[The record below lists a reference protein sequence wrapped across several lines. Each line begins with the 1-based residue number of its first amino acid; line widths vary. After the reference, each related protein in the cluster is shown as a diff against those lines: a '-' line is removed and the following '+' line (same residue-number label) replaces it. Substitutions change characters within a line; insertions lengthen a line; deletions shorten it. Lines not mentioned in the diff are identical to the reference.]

1 MPLFSR
7 VSAYIR
13 SNKIFIFALFIVI
26 AVTGFY
32 FWWQHGFSLNVSRF
46 FASNKE
52 GAPADQFDV
61 TPPPTDNGGAD
72 ACIATARSCSGSDV
86 FEHYSNCSG
95 AIVEVCANG
104 CDPAANNTAAVCI
117 QSNPTVPPGPDIT
130 PTPDATPTA
139 APTVTPTATP
149 GGGSVCVNLTSE
161 KGGKVLI
168 NSKSGG
174 GACMTVS
181 PGSSQ
186 TNFSNLTN
194 TYSFPVGHVT
204 RVYHDRTANC
214 DYSYGNE
221 AGGTKDIHG
230 WTTIDAGQTKSF
242 SETITAVCGR
252 YQIDF
257 NVYNVDAVCTADPRS
272 DQFEYHSAMLFN
284 TGINCGAIATATP
297 TATPTPTPTGTPTP
311 TPSVSVT
318 PTATP
323 TPSATPTPAPQVPQL
338 SIAKLVR
345 NVTQGSS
352 QSDSVTAN
360 PLQTVEFSIAI
371 TSSGTGTVNAVTL
384 RDALPSGLSY
394 VVGSTTIDAI
404 AATDGVV
411 STGLSI
417 GNMAQGR
424 TVTVR
429 FYATIANAS
438 FFSSGTSSLTNTAFA
453 RGSNVSEVSD
463 SAFISVM
470 TAPPSLSISLTKMG
484 KNITRGDTAES
495 SPVRTS
501 PTQTLSFVL
510 RVRNTS
516 SLPITDAVIRDILP
530 PEVSLLRGSV
540 AVGGISASDVIT
552 TTGIPLGVLAP
563 GQESV
568 VTLSGVVTGAAMLPS
583 GTTTI
588 INAATITATGVP
600 SLSAQLPIVIVNGG
614 VVIPPVSTGPGET
627 TVVALIISAL
637 VSLLYVGYAHSD
649 MYRRREIKDIAH
661 RAQSEGEDFRS

>member
-1 MPLFSR
+1 MSLFSKITE
-7 VSAYIR
+7 YIR
-13 SNKIFIFALFIVI
+13 ANKIFIVSLFLVV

-32 FWWQHGFSLNVSRF
+32 FWWQHDFSLNIMKF
-46 FASNKE
+46 FA
-52 GAPADQFDV
+52 FDRDG
-61 TPPPTDNGGAD
+61 TGTGQNDTNPPPIGDVGGSTT
-72 ACIATARSCSGSDV
+72 CTPTFRSCSGSDV
-86 FEHYSNCSG
+86 FEHYSDCNGS
-95 AIVEVCANG
+95 IVEVCANG

-149 GGGSVCVNLTSE
+149 GGGSACVNLTSE
-161 KGGKVLI
+161 KGGKVII

-186 TNFSNLTN
+186 TNSSSLTN
-194 TYSFPVGHVT
+194 AYSFPVGHVT
-204 RVYHDRTANC
+204 RVYHDPIANC

-230 WTTIDAGQTKSF
+230 WTTIEPGQTKSF
-242 SETITAVCGR
+242 SETITAACGR

-257 NVYNVDAVCTADPRS
+257 NVYNVDAACTADPRS

-284 TGINCGAIATATP
+284 TGINCGATT
-297 TATPTPTPTGTPTP
+297 TLTPTPTPTSTPSITP

-318 PTATP
+318 PTPTPSIAPTP
-323 TPSATPTPAPQVPQL
+323 TPQSPKL

-352 QSDSVTAN
+352 QSDSVIAN

-371 TSSGTGTVNAVTL
+371 TSSGAGTVNAVTL

-495 SPVRTS
+495 SPVRSS
-501 PTQTLSFVL
+501 PSQTLSFVL

-530 PEVSLLRGSV
+530 QEVSLLRGSV
-540 AVGGISASDVIT
+540 AISGVSASDVIA

-563 GQESV
+563 GQEVV

-614 VVIPPVSTGPGET
+614 VVVPPVSTGPGET

-649 MYRRREIKDIAH
+649 AYRRREVTDIAR